1 MEVRINKEIREYT
14 EAMFFGLSL
23 RQFVFSVLACAVAV
37 ALYFL
42 LRSRLPLETLSW
54 LCILGA
60 APFGMVG
67 FLKYH
72 GLTAEQ
78 FMWAWIKSELLI
90 PKRLHF
96 SAVNIYEE
104 MMNPKYRT
112 KKERKSANDKDA
124 QKHIQAR

>member
-1 MEVRINKEIREYT
+1 
-14 EAMFFGLSL
+14 MFFGLSL
-23 RQFVFSVLACAVAV
+23 RQLVFSVLACIVAV

-72 GLTAEQ
+72 GMTAER
-78 FMWAWIKSELLI
+78 FIWAWIKSEILI
-90 PKRLHF
+90 PKRLCF
-96 SAVNIYEE
+96 RAVNIYEE
-104 MMNPKYRT
+104 MMSPKYKS
-112 KKERKSANDKDA
+112 KKERKRVHDKDA
-124 QKHIQAR
+124 QEHIQTR